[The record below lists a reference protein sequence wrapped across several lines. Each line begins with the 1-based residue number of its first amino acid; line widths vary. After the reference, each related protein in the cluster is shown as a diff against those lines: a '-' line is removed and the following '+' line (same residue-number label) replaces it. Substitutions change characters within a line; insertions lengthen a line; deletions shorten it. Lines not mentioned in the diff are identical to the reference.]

1 MTQNGREEL
10 GSDIGTEQPVPVLRE
25 RRVIPNGVI
34 NAEADEPA
42 EQQIIVDLLHQ
53 LSFGTHRVKR
63 LQQRG
68 AQQPLRCNRLSAGAF
83 VKRLELV
90 LSAAS
95 TSFTMV
101 RIVRSGCV
109 TGTRASMST

>member
-1 MTQNGREEL
+1 M
-10 GSDIGTEQPVPVLRE
+10 
-25 RRVIPNGVI
+25 
-34 NAEADEPA
+34 

-90 LSAAS
+90 IERGQHFIHDSPDRAQR
-95 TSFTMV
+95 V
-101 RIVRSGCV
+101 RNRYPRLHVDIGEQ
-109 TGTRASMST
+109 